1 MIMPRLGPYTRGKV
15 PNLRGAVLDPIALAD
30 LMGVIFIHARVALG
44 VFDHRVVEQRLVAF
58 ELDEYVIAGGDHE
71 FSGFFGCGVRRG

>member
-1 MIMPRLGPYTRGKV
+1 
-15 PNLRGAVLDPIALAD
+15 LAD

-58 ELDEYVIAGGDHE
+58 ELDEYVIAGGDRE